1 MKVKASVER
10 TIMLSVTFLG
20 DEQAPLKDKVDRQ
33 QASVCLLGKESV
45 TASNIFWGP
54 AACDADAL

>member
-1 MKVKASVER
+1 
-10 TIMLSVTFLG
+10 MLSVTFLG